1 MAASGVGVNTG
12 ADSTT
17 GVGAA
22 AGAKTAA
29 VTGATGVGA
38 AAGAMGAVTG
48 VPVNT
53 CVGATVG
60 VAAGAAGAA
69 AVTGVSV
76 NTCVGATGVGVAAG
90 AAGAG
95 ANTGACV
102 TTAGAASAVGCSS
115 SERSSVD
122 FRCMQAKYALVLGV
136 CCVLSK
142 PWEGSAESAAC
153 SGDLLVCTGSGVS
166 SSIRSVSSRVAWGGG
181 SVVTGTFCG
190 VAMACIWAMLMPPAL
205 AEAPALSLDQIGANS
220 YRQIGL
226 HSKTKISSRLKIETI
241 HEN

>member
-1 MAASGVGVNTG
+1 M
-12 ADSTT
+12 
-17 GVGAA
+17 
-22 AGAKTAA
+22 
-29 VTGATGVGA
+29 GATG
-38 AAGAMGAVTG
+38 
-48 VPVNT
+48 
-53 CVGATVG
+53 VG